1 MRTHGTNAL
10 HWVRR
15 LLLLAMLTLAP
26 ISNTLAQTTAEVGTY
41 TLHVNAIST
50 LELSPEVARASA
62 ITRSASRG
70 LLNIAIRRL
79 RDDGSDVA
87 TRATVTAD
95 AINLSGQRQI
105 LSLREVREG
114 DAIYYLAEPRISE
127 AEELTFE
134 ISARPEGDA
143 SILKARFKK
152 TFFAP
157 LPP

>member
-1 MRTHGTNAL
+1 MPARDWFLGS
-10 HWVRR
+10 
-15 LLLLAMLTLAP
+15 LAICMMTMAP
-26 ISNTLAQTTAEVGTY
+26 ITHTQAQAIAEVGEY

-50 LELSPEVARASA
+50 LELSTEVARASG

-79 RDDGSDVA
+79 QADGSDVA

-114 DAIYYLAEPRISE
+114 GAIYYLAEPRISE

-134 ISARPEGDA
+134 VSARPEGDA
-143 SILKARFKK
+143 SILKSRFKK
-152 TFFAP
+152 IFFAP

>member
-1 MRTHGTNAL
+1 MHRIC
-10 HWVRR
+10 R
-15 LLLLAMLTLAP
+15 LLLAALATLMP
-26 ISNTLAQTTAEVGTY
+26 ISNTLAQATAEIGAH

-50 LELSPEVARASA
+50 LEISPDVARASA

-70 LLNIAIRRL
+70 LLNIAVRRL

-114 DAIYYLAEPRISE
+114 DAIYYLAEPRIAE

>member
-1 MRTHGTNAL
+1 MDWFVG
-10 HWVRR
+10 
-15 LLLLAMLTLAP
+15 LLAIWMVTLASV
-26 ISNTLAQTTAEVGTY
+26 SNSQAQATAEEGAY

-50 LELSPEVARASA
+50 LDLSPEVARASG

-70 LLNIAIRRL
+70 LLNIAIRRMQT
-79 RDDGSDVA
+79 DGSDVA

-114 DAIYYLAEPRISE
+114 DAIYYLAEPRVSE
-127 AEELTFE
+127 SEELTFE
-134 ISARPEGDA
+134 ISARPEGNA

-152 TFFAP
+152 AFFAP

>member
-1 MRTHGTNAL
+1 MKSHQRPAL
-10 HWVRR
+10 DWIRR
-15 LLLLAMLTLAP
+15 LLFVAMVTLAP
-26 ISNTLAQTTAEVGTY
+26 ISNTLAQATAEGGAY

-50 LELSPEVARASA
+50 LELSADVARASA

-70 LLNIAIRRL
+70 LLNIAIRRM

-87 TRATVTAD
+87 ARATVTAD

-127 AEELTFE
+127 AEELTFD
-134 ISARPEGDA
+134 ITARPEGDA

-152 TFFAP
+152 TFFSP

>member
-1 MRTHGTNAL
+1 MNWFCRVLPIAL
-10 HWVRR
+10 LE
-15 LLLLAMLTLAP
+15 LLPMGSA
-26 ISNTLAQTTAEVGTY
+26 LAQASVEVGAY
-41 TLHVNAIST
+41 TLHVNAISS
-50 LELSPEVARASA
+50 LDVSVDVARASG

-79 RDDGSDVA
+79 QADGSDIA
-87 TRATVTAD
+87 TPATVTAD

-114 DAIYYLAEPRISE
+114 DAIYYLAEPRVSE
-127 AEELTFE
+127 GEALTFE
-134 ISARPEGDA
+134 ITARPEGDA
-143 SILKARFKK
+143 SVLQARFKK